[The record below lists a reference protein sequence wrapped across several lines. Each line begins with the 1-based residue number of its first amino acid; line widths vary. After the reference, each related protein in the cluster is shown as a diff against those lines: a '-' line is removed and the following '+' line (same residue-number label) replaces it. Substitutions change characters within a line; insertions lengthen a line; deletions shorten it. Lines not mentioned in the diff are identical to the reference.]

1 MIFQKKL
8 SETKSRTQNIV
19 MYNSM
24 PIIYVFGQIYKR
36 KNTTFYK
43 YSIVFY
49 KYKIWY
55 SINRKQQNVSLD
67 IENCFDI

>member
-43 YSIVFY
+43 YFIVFY